1 MAFLTNLL
9 GYSNLQDDFNK
20 SNILKLNLVI
30 HNIKK
35 SDLKIN
41 NNSVNK
47 LNDITK
53 INFDFKANR
62 MTIIGELFSSVFPW
76 KEFDIKNMT
85 NNKSYLEIILSIA
98 GNGNN
103 AFMFIQIYRSEIL
116 FLGNLSNWDCK
127 IICETKI
134 QPE

>member
-1 MAFLTNLL
+1 MAFLKNLL

-30 HNIKK
+30 HKINK

-53 INFDFKANR
+53 INFDFKENR
-62 MTIIGELFSSVFPW
+62 MTIIGEMFSSVFPW
-76 KEFDIKNMT
+76 KIFDIKNMS

-98 GNGNN
+98 ENGNN
-103 AFMFIQIYRSEIL
+103 VFMIIKIYRNEIL

-127 IICETKI
+127 ITCETKI
-134 QPE
+134 QSE